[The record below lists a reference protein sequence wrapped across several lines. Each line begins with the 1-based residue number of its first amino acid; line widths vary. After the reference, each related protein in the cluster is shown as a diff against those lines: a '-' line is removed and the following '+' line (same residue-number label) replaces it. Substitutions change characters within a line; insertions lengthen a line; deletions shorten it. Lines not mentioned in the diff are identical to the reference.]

1 MKLVYLLG
9 RQVLSKS
16 LYQLPA
22 YFNKNNS
29 TKVAEAHVVY
39 IQFPLSGTG
48 GGQGF
53 AGRSR
58 TSNQMNTMSL
68 GICFSSTGIL
78 PRWAINGVWLTA
90 SREPIPSSRNGKP
103 PALQLRGEAFP
114 NVILLEHF
122 LLYLVSV
129 YCGFIFSIIFYN
141 LYMGL
146 VIHLLAHTSRAVD
159 HSNSSEWQFV
169 MKYSGN

>member
-39 IQFPLSGTG
+39 PVPAIRNGG

-58 TSNQMNTMSL
+58 TSNRMNTMSL
-68 GICFSSTGIL
+68 GTCFSSTGIL

>member
-1 MKLVYLLG
+1 ML
-9 RQVLSKS
+9 
-16 LYQLPA
+16 
-22 YFNKNNS
+22 
-29 TKVAEAHVVY
+29 Y
-39 IQFPLSGTG
+39 IQFPLSGT

-58 TSNQMNTMSL
+58 TSNRMNTMSL
-68 GICFSSTGIL
+68 GTGIL

-90 SREPIPSSRNGKP
+90 SREPIPPSRHGKP

-129 YCGFIFSIIFYN
+129 YCGFIFYIIFYN

-146 VIHLLAHTSRAVD
+146 VIYLLVHTSRAVD